1 MSGKDELDVLEAV
14 SPLDGRYRH
23 LVDDAARLFSEVSLM
38 RHRCKVELEYLIALL
53 ERALPERT
61 RGIRPDWREQLRS
74 IYKDFGIEDAR
85 AVKRLE
91 EETRHDV
98 KALEVYLREVL
109 RKRGL
114 GELSPLIHLCL
125 TSEDVN
131 NLAQS
136 LMVSEFVRSLYI
148 PSVSDLL
155 IKMTKLAV
163 ENEGTVMLARTH
175 GQPATPT
182 TFGRE
187 LAVYCYRIAKITE
200 KVARLRLRGK
210 LGGAVGNLAAH
221 RQALPEVDWL
231 EFARRFVEDL
241 GLEAWP
247 ANTQV
252 IAHEGTSELLSLL
265 SLTCSLMAN
274 LCRDLWLLSAL
285 GYLNVLPRGV
295 GSSTMPHKSNPV
307 ELELAEGNFDFAA
320 NILGNMA
327 SRLISSR
334 LQRDLSDSTIK
345 RNYGVALCHLL
356 LGVRSLSNAIDRISV
371 DAGRMELELNSHAE
385 VVSEAYQVVL
395 RLRGVEEAFERTL
408 EAVRGRKFDLE
419 EMAKIAERLAPDEE
433 TLRALASIKPSG
445 FIGYSREQTEILV
458 RSCLEIIRDLNLSGS
473 SPS

>member
-1 MSGKDELDVLEAV
+1 MRVKRELDTLEAV

-23 LVDDAARLFSEVSLM
+23 LIDDAARLFSEESLM
-38 RHRCKVELEYLIALL
+38 KHRCKVEIEYLIAVL

-61 RGIRPDWREQLRS
+61 RDIRPDWREQLRS
-74 IYKDFGIEDAR
+74 IYNEFEIEDAK
-85 AVKRLE
+85 AVKKLE

-98 KALEVYLREVL
+98 KALEMYLGGILRE
-109 RKRGL
+109 RGL
-114 GELSPLIHLCL
+114 GGLSSLIHLCL

-136 LMVSEFVRSLYI
+136 LMISEFMKSFYI
-148 PSVSDLL
+148 PSISDLL
-155 IKMTKLAV
+155 VRMAKLAV

-182 TFGRE
+182 TLGRE

-200 KVARLRLRGK
+200 KAAKLRLHGK
-210 LGGAVGNLAAH
+210 VGGAVGNLAAH
-221 RQALPEVDWL
+221 RQALPKVDWL
-231 EFARRFVEDL
+231 EFVRSFVEGL

-252 IAHEGTSELLSLL
+252 IAHEYTSELLSLL
-265 SLTCSLMAN
+265 SLTCSLLSN
-274 LCRDLWLLSAL
+274 LCRDLWLLSTL
-285 GYLNVLPRGV
+285 GYLYVLPRGV

-320 NILGNMA
+320 NILNSMA
-327 SRLISSR
+327 NRLLSSR

-356 LGVRSLSNAIDRISV
+356 LGVRSLSNALDRISV
-371 DAGRMELELNSHAE
+371 DASRMEFELNSHAE
-385 VVSEAYQVVL
+385 VISEAYQVVL
-395 RLRGVEEAFERTL
+395 RIRGVEEAFEQML
-408 EAVRGRKFDLE
+408 EAVRGRKVDLE
-419 EMAKIAERLAPDEE
+419 EMTKLAERLAPDEE
-433 TLRALASIKPSG
+433 TLKKLMSIKPSE
-445 FIGYSREQTEILV
+445 FIGYSKEQTEYLV
-458 RSCLEIIRDLNLSGS
+458 RSCLEIIKGFNPNLT